1 MDDKKS
7 LVIIGFLIAIII
19 VLASFFLF
27 LVSSGNSGSTP
38 NYQVAGETQE
48 TIISEPV
55 SLAEESSSQA
65 VRESTAAAI
74 NGETQKAAEET
85 KKSEETTKAVSETR
99 ETSSEAESIPEPQT
113 LEDAVTL
120 GTVIPCS
127 GTLQIIRSGDHG
139 EGIVF
144 HAKPQ
149 FDAATAPGNVTRKEG
164 SYPVDGKIYVL
175 AEDGKPY
182 LMYKTGDYYVT
193 SNETYVSY
201 IPDEEGKGMANRE
214 WIREYADDAGVY
226 VTIYAL
232 DDNHVVFDTGAE
244 TSSGKR
250 NVLEETVATFIRS
263 NLAEFTY
270 IADDGTQHTG
280 AIQFWNVE
288 GKDDVYEAV
297 ISYESP
303 IWYPGG
309 TGSVTE
315 IKVYN

>member
-149 FDAATAPGNVTRKEG
+149 FDAATA
-164 SYPVDGKIYVL
+164 
-175 AEDGKPY
+175 
-182 LMYKTGDYYVT
+182 
-193 SNETYVSY
+193 
-201 IPDEEGKGMANRE
+201 RE
-214 WIREYADDAGVY
+214 M
-226 VTIYAL
+226 
-232 DDNHVVFDTGAE
+232 
-244 TSSGKR
+244 
-250 NVLEETVATFIRS
+250 
-263 NLAEFTY
+263 
-270 IADDGTQHTG
+270 
-280 AIQFWNVE
+280 
-288 GKDDVYEAV
+288 
-297 ISYESP
+297 
-303 IWYPGG
+303 
-309 TGSVTE
+309 
-315 IKVYN
+315 